1 MYLFMLEINPFQICL
16 GVRNLAVL
24 TSLFALCTDDQQR
37 RFARAKLNV
46 FNLPDLAT
54 RVEHHAAYQVA
65 YVIPSWIKLRPL
77 TAGNLQFAADQS
89 LGIGDRID
97 ARKLQNQVAL
107 VRPEFFDLQL
117 APGVVSR
124 ESEHPQAHSEPV
136 RNVAVQLDCDFAT
149 APLRFSHAS
158 QGNELA

>member
-1 MYLFMLEINPFQICL
+1 MLEINPFQICL
-16 GVRNLAVL
+16 SVRNLAAL

-37 RFARAKLNV
+37 RFARAKLNI

-77 TAGNLQFAADQS
+77 TEGN
-89 LGIGDRID
+89 
-97 ARKLQNQVAL
+97 
-107 VRPEFFDLQL
+107 LQL

-124 ESEHPQAHSEPV
+124 ESEHPQTHSEPV
-136 RNVAVQLDCDFAT
+136 RNIAVQLDCDFAT
-149 APLRFSHAS
+149 APLRFSHAG
-158 QGNELA
+158 QGNEL